1 MLSAAQL
8 TGRKDSHVL
17 PIEELGIQ
25 LHPLTAQ
32 AFLALKAMAA
42 DDGIELEAVSAFR
55 TFNTQREIWNAK
67 YRGERPLYDVDGVE
81 LEHSVLN
88 KSELVTTILR
98 WSALPGASRH
108 HWGTDLDIIDR
119 AAVPEGY
126 RVRLMKDEFA
136 SDGVF
141 WKLGDWLDNRLSQTD
156 FYRPYMVSGD
166 GIQSEPWHLS
176 FAPVSVQALQS
187 MTVSILEEALADS
200 DVLGLDIIS
209 AKLPEIF
216 SQYVLN
222 VSDPS

>member
-67 YRGERPLYDVDGVE
+67 YRGDRPLYDVDGVE

-141 WKLGDWLDNRLSQTD
+141 WKLGDWLDSRLSQTD
-156 FYRPYMVSGD
+156 FYRPYMGSGD

-187 MTVSILEEALADS
+187 MTIAILEEALADS
-200 DVLGLDIIS
+200 DVLGLDTIS
-209 AKLPEIF
+209 AQLPEIF

-222 VSDPS
+222 VSDPP

>member
-1 MLSAAQL
+1 
-8 TGRKDSHVL
+8 
-17 PIEELGIQ
+17 
-25 LHPLTAQ
+25 
-32 AFLALKAMAA
+32 
-42 DDGIELEAVSAFR
+42 
-55 TFNTQREIWNAK
+55 
-67 YRGERPLYDVDGVE
+67 
-81 LEHSVLN
+81 
-88 KSELVTTILR
+88 VTTILR

-126 RVRLMKDEFA
+126 RVRLMKDEFE

-209 AKLPEIF
+209 AQLPEIF

>member
-209 AKLPEIF
+209 AQLPEIF

>member
-141 WKLGDWLDNRLSQTD
+141 WKLGDWLDSRLSQTD
-156 FYRPYMVSGD
+156 FYRPYVVSGD

-200 DVLGLDIIS
+200 DVLGLDTIS
-209 AKLPEIF
+209 AQLPEIF

-222 VSDPS
+222 VSDPP

>member
-67 YRGERPLYDVDGVE
+67 YRGDRPLYDVDGVE

-141 WKLGDWLDNRLSQTD
+141 WKLGDWLDSRLSQTD
-156 FYRPYMVSGD
+156 FYRPYMGSGD

-187 MTVSILEEALADS
+187 MTVAILEEALADS
-200 DVLGLDIIS
+200 DVLGLDTIS
-209 AKLPEIF
+209 AQLPEIF

-222 VSDPS
+222 VSDPP

>member
-17 PIEELGIQ
+17 PVEELGMQ
-25 LHPLTAQ
+25 LHPLAAQ
-32 AFLALKAMAA
+32 AFLALTAMAA

-55 TFNTQREIWNAK
+55 TFDTQLEIWNAK
-67 YRGERPLYDVDGVE
+67 YRGDRPLYDADGIE

-88 KSELVTTILR
+88 KDELVTAILR

-108 HWGTDLDIIDR
+108 HWGTELDVIDR

-126 RVRLMKDEFA
+126 RIRLMKEEFA

-141 WKLGDWLDNRLSQTD
+141 WKLGEWLEKRLPETD
-156 FYRPYMVSGD
+156 FYRPYMGFYD
-166 GIQSEPWHLS
+166 GVQREPWHLS

-187 MTVSILEEALADS
+187 MTVEILKEALAGS

-209 AKLPEIF
+209 AQLPEIF

-222 VSDPS
+222 VSDPP

>member
-141 WKLGDWLDNRLSQTD
+141 WKLGDWLDSRLSQTD
-156 FYRPYMVSGD
+156 FYRPYMGSGD

-187 MTVSILEEALADS
+187 MTIAILEEALADS
-200 DVLGLDIIS
+200 DVLGLDTIS
-209 AKLPEIF
+209 AQLPEIF

-222 VSDPS
+222 VSDPP